1 MRNCAPL
8 LRMVSTRVYFGGAEP
23 VCGAAAAQFGPDHMP
38 LRDSEAIV
46 LRTYPL
52 GDADRLVSLYTR
64 AYGRLRGVAQGARRP
79 KSRFGAALEP
89 LTYLRVWFYEKETRD
104 LVRIRQCEILESFL
118 EVQRDYR
125 AGLAMALAAEITDVV
140 LPEREPQDPAFRL
153 LLHTVRGIR
162 SVKRPELALGY
173 FLVWT
178 MRLAGWL
185 PELDR
190 CAACRREA
198 AREPFYWS
206 ASVPGLYCGQCRR
219 VGMHAL
225 SAETLSAARRM
236 LTAPLAQIAA
246 DANSPRVIPEFEAYF
261 LDMIEHHAERRLA
274 ARRFYE
280 ETR

>member
-1 MRNCAPL
+1 
-8 LRMVSTRVYFGGAEP
+8 
-23 VCGAAAAQFGPDHMP
+23 MP

-52 GDADRLVSLYTR
+52 GDADRLVSLHTR

-89 LTYLRVWFYEKETRD
+89 LTYLRVWFYERETRE

-118 EVQRDYR
+118 DVQQDYR
-125 AGLAMALAAEITDVV
+125 AGLAMAVAAEITDVV

-153 LLHTVRGIR
+153 LLHVARAIGK
-162 SVKRPELALGY
+162 VGRPELALGY
-173 FLVWT
+173 FLLWT

-190 CAACRREA
+190 CAACRRPSG
-198 AREPFYWS
+198 RESFYWS
-206 ASVPGLYCGQCRR
+206 LSSNGLYCAQCRR
-219 VGMHAL
+219 IGMHAL
-225 SAETLSAARRM
+225 SHETLAAARRM
-236 LTAPLAQIAA
+236 VAAPLAEIAA
-246 DANSPRVIPEFEAYF
+246 DANSPRVTPEFEAYF
-261 LDMIEHHAERRLA
+261 LDMIEHHAEKRLA
-274 ARRFYE
+274 SRRFYE